1 MTTDHQGDRPT
12 RLLRRLGFAFT
23 CVYGTFGALFIAGE
37 AFDDPGGAA
46 AIGLVAGWSLPLVAL
61 LVVAVRRPG
70 GASRLFAALT
80 VALCTLEV
88 SAAAAASTWRSF
100 EDDVGPVRAVAVFV
114 LAVSVGVLG
123 RRRTGFA
130 GALLLT
136 LGAFP
141 VLLALL
147 SAHGHT
153 GAPLTA
159 VSLPAALIGALYLA
173 AVLAPH
179 HAGRP
184 GRGRHTAKPAVSRM

>member
-1 MTTDHQGDRPT
+1 MTTDQGDRPT

-37 AFDDPGGAA
+37 AVDDPGGAA
-46 AIGLVAGWSLPLVAL
+46 ALGLVAGWLLPLVAL
-61 LVVAVRRPG
+61 LVVAVRRPD

-80 VALCTLEV
+80 VALCALEV
-88 SAAAAASTWRSF
+88 SAVAAASTWRSF
-100 EDDVGPVRAVAVFV
+100 EDDVGPVRAVALFV
-114 LAVSVGVLG
+114 LAVSLGVLG
-123 RRRTGFA
+123 RHRTGTA

-153 GAPLTA
+153 GAPLIA
-159 VSLPAALIGALYLA
+159 VSLPAALTGALYLA
-173 AVLAPH
+173 AGLAPH
-179 HAGRP
+179 HTGRSD
-184 GRGRHTAKPAVSRM
+184 GRGHTAKPAASRM